1 MIIRII
7 VLPESTEL
15 FFPTTTIIRATDFGG
30 VIVLIYR
37 QRYCQHRD
45 SVVRRLEYGV
55 ETAVRDEQTRLRVS
69 KQTCLRQPAHHPY
82 VRAVHATSTRQII
95 CTLVTPQTTS
105 PLLLLLLLLLLFN
118 TPKQQ

>member
-15 FFPTTTIIRATDFGG
+15 FFPTTTIRATDFGG
-30 VIVLIYR
+30 VIVLIYG

-45 SVVRRLEYGV
+45 AVVRCLEYGV
-55 ETAVRDEQTRLRVS
+55 ETAVRDKQTRLRVS
-69 KQTCLRQPAHHPY
+69 KQTRLRQPAHHPY

-105 PLLLLLLLLLLFN
+105 PLLLLLLFI
-118 TPKQQ
+118 